1 MLVVV
6 VVVAAAVVVV
16 MIVVEVAAIVCVV
29 AGGGGGSHQ
38 FTVYWCGL
46 FFVSVNLKRVGAVRT
61 KINQTRTYLSCSHEE
76 SSLSFKLSELSKG

>member
-1 MLVVV
+1 
-6 VVVAAAVVVV
+6 
-16 MIVVEVAAIVCVV
+16 VEVAAIVCVV

-46 FFVSVNLKRVGAVRT
+46 FFVNVNLKRVGAVRT